1 MASKKKNKKL
11 QQTADNIEK
20 IEQSWHIDNEL
31 LIDLPTDESDV
42 ADEANDFSILDEKLP
57 IEEVSDESAEESVN
71 EYDAL
76 SEPVQPEST
85 GDTSATPNLVRLVV
99 VLTCIC
105 AGIALLLSVVNSVT
119 KDVIIENQA
128 KAKQEAIL
136 AVFPEGDAVE
146 EYTTESGE
154 SVYIVLNE
162 GKIIGY
168 TVNAVAS
175 GYMGPVEMMIGMTS
189 EGAVDGIKIVST
201 SETPGVG
208 TKIGAESFLSLFD
221 GFDHPVILGEDVDAI
236 SGATFSS
243 RAVEEAV
250 NYAVSLD
257 VDLNDA
263 ASKLKASLVNSS
275 GEYDDYQ
282 NANDD
287 NGDSLIDIGEVGVDS
302 DETESLEIETT
313 ETEPVDTAPAE
324 TEPDIPVIAEP
335 EIPVETEPEIP
346 VETETEV
353 PAVIEPELPSEPE
366 TLPIVEPELPVE
378 TVPTEIIQDS
388 EAPAETAVENP
399 TPVESETSAEPET
412 PVEIETVEESETDA
426 AETDETAETAAE
438 TDETTE
444 TEETAQETEPEEIET
459 VKTEPETEESSDTQ
473 DEAAEKDTETEETK
487 KSSNKGGFV
496 FH

>member
-11 QQTADNIEK
+11 QQTTDNIEN
-20 IEQSWHIDNEL
+20 IEQNWHIDNEL
-31 LIDLPTDESDV
+31 LIDLPTDESDA
-42 ADEANDFSILDEKLP
+42 ADEANDFSILDEELP

-71 EYDAL
+71 ESDAL
-76 SEPVQPEST
+76 SEPDQTEST
-85 GDTSATPNLVRLVV
+85 GETSASPNLVRLVV

-208 TKIGAESFLSLFD
+208 TKIGAESFLSLFE

-250 NYAVSLD
+250 NYAVSLE

-313 ETEPVDTAPAE
+313 ETEPVDTAPEE

-366 TLPIVEPELPVE
+366 TLPIVETELPVE
-378 TVPTEIIQDS
+378 TVPTEIIQDT
-388 EAPAETAVENP
+388 EAPTETTVENP
-399 TPVESETSAEPET
+399 APVESETSAEPEI
-412 PVEIETVEESETDA
+412 PVEIETDEESETD
-426 AETDETAETAAE
+426 ETAA
-438 TDETTE
+438 E

-473 DEAAEKDTETEETK
+473 DEADEKDTETEETK
-487 KSSNKGGFV
+487 KPSNKGGFV